1 MDAMLA
7 GKTALVTGGAGG
19 IGLATALLFARQGA
33 QVIIADRD
41 PEAIRRAE
49 EKLPTEAGHSCHR
62 CDVTVSEQVTNLFA
76 QVEAR
81 YGSLDIL
88 VNNVGDFL
96 GLVKPLEHMTDD
108 DIDGLFS
115 VNLRQVM
122 ICSREAIP
130 LLRKAP
136 EGAAIVSISSIEGYR
151 GMPNIT
157 PYGAYKLGIEGFT
170 KSLALELAP
179 DRIRVNAIA
188 PETTETEQVN
198 PREWI
203 APEDYNRPNHWVPL
217 GRFGQPGDTAGCAL
231 FLASEMAAW
240 VTGTVIHCDG
250 GALAAAGWYQTPE
263 GHWTNT
269 PIVDRSAIPSLRV
282 D

>member
-1 MDAMLA
+1 MEEMLN

-19 IGLATALLFARQGA
+19 IGLATALLFAEQGA
-33 QVIIADRD
+33 RIVIADNNAD
-41 PEAIRRAE
+41 AIASAA
-49 EKLPTEAGHSCHR
+49 EKLPAEAGHSCQQ
-62 CDVTVSEQVTNLFA
+62 CDVTDSA
-76 QVEAR
+76 QVRKLFSHVDRE
-81 YGSLDIL
+81 YGALDIL

-96 GLVKPLEHMTDD
+96 GLVKPLENMTDD
-108 DIDGLFS
+108 DIDRLFS

-130 LLRKAP
+130 LMRKATP
-136 EGAAIVSISSIEGYR
+136 GAAIISISSIEGYR

-203 APEDYNRPNHWVPL
+203 SEQDYNRPNHWVPL

-269 PIVDRSAIPSLRV
+269 PIVDRSGIPSLRV

>member
-1 MDAMLA
+1 M
-7 GKTALVTGGAGG
+7 
-19 IGLATALLFARQGA
+19 
-33 QVIIADRD
+33 
-41 PEAIRRAE
+41 
-49 EKLPTEAGHSCHR
+49 
-62 CDVTVSEQVTNLFA
+62 TVSEQVTNLFA

-96 GLVKPLEHMTDD
+96 GLVKPLEHMTDH

-188 PETTETEQVN
+188 P
-198 PREWI
+198 
-203 APEDYNRPNHWVPL
+203 
-217 GRFGQPGDTAGCAL
+217 
-231 FLASEMAAW
+231 
-240 VTGTVIHCDG
+240 G

-269 PIVDRSAIPSLRV
+269 PIVDRSGIPSLRV